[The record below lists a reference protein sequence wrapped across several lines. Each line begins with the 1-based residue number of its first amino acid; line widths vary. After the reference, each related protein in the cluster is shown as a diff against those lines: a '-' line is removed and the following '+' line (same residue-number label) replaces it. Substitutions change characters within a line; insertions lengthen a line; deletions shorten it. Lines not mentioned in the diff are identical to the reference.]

1 MCCFLS
7 LRLFLPDFAS
17 IFSFIILLLVSYSLV
32 GAEGTCGALGA
43 LSCFILF
50 LLWLLFLSIKSSMYS
65 VKEQQ
70 VISAHSSSFKSTFQY
85 SFIAALRPLH
95 IVSWC
100 SSIAPL
106 FIAAFSLSLCCP
118 HQSLSSKPLHLRP
131 SLYFA
136 SIRLSLSKDL
146 HSSVQAFSPPLIQR
160 SSPKSPPNS
169 YQASYRAHISWLHS
183 QFCTAPYSG
192 L

>member
-17 IFSFIILLLVSYSLV
+17 IFSFIIPLLVSYGLV

-50 LLWLLFLSIKSSMYS
+50 LLWLLFLSIRSSMYS
-65 VKEQQ
+65 VKKQE
-70 VISAHSSSFKSTFQY
+70 VILAHCSSFKSTFRY
-85 SFIAALRPLH
+85 SFIAAFRPLR

-100 SSIAPL
+100 SSIAPS
-106 FIAAFSLSLCCP
+106 FIAVFSLSLRCP
-118 HQSLSSKPLHLRP
+118 HQSLSSKPLHLCP

-136 SIRLSLSKDL
+136 SIQLFLSKT
-146 HSSVQAFSPPLIQR
+146 
-160 SSPKSPPNS
+160 
-169 YQASYRAHISWLHS
+169 
-183 QFCTAPYSG
+183 CAPQCKPFPH

>member
-7 LRLFLPDFAS
+7 LRLFLLDCAS
-17 IFSFIILLLVSYSLV
+17 IFSFIIPLLVSYGLV
-32 GAEGTCGALGA
+32 GAEGTCGTLGV

-65 VKEQQ
+65 VKKQQ
-70 VISAHSSSFKSTFQY
+70 VILAHFSSFKSTFQY
-85 SFIAALRPLH
+85 SFIAVLQPLR

-100 SSIAPL
+100 SSIAPS
-106 FIAAFSLSLCCP
+106 FIVAFSLSLRCP
-118 HQSLSSKPLHLRP
+118 HQSLSSKPLHLCP

-136 SIRLSLSKDL
+136 SIQLFLSKT
-146 HSSVQAFSPPLIQR
+146 
-160 SSPKSPPNS
+160 
-169 YQASYRAHISWLHS
+169 
-183 QFCTAPYSG
+183 CAPQYKPFPH